1 MDYRK
6 AIDEAM
12 LYCATLPNLRC
23 GLFIRT
29 KVEYDI
35 VRKLINDSY
44 KNNFEMQPSHKGAGW
59 TLTFTNGSVIYFMRF
74 TNDANDGVC
83 APRLHM
89 AYISEH
95 IEQEVFNVI
104 ICPMMIPYQFRDI
117 IKFIGTGECG
127 NLKQT
132 K

>member
-1 MDYRK
+1 MDSRN

-12 LYCATLPNLRC
+12 LYCTTLPNLRC
-23 GLFIRT
+23 GLFICT
-29 KVEYDI
+29 EVEYD
-35 VRKLINDSY
+35 VVCELIDGY
-44 KNNFEMQPSHKGAGW
+44 KNNFEIKPSHKGAGW
-59 TLTFTNGSVIYFMRF
+59 TLTFNNGSMIYIMRL

-89 AYISEH
+89 VYISEH
-95 IEQEVFNVI
+95 IEQEVFNVVV
-104 ICPMMIPYQFRDI
+104 CPMLIPYQFRDV
-117 IKFIGTGECG
+117 IKFIGIGECG

>member
-12 LYCATLPNLRC
+12 LYCTTLPNLRC

-29 KVEYDI
+29 EVEYD
-35 VRKLINDSY
+35 VVCELIDGY
-44 KNNFEMQPSHKGAGW
+44 ENNFKIKPSHNGAGW
-59 TLTFTNGSVIYFMRF
+59 TLTFNNGSMIYIMRF
-74 TNDANDGVC
+74 ANYGLH
-83 APRLHM
+83 APRLHI

-104 ICPMMIPYQFRDI
+104 IYPMMIPYQFRDV
-117 IKFIGTGECG
+117 IKVIGVG
-127 NLKQT
+127 NK
-132 K
+132 